1 MVKGDDMNKAEL
13 LNFLNVSGQDALI
26 KLPGIGPAL
35 AQRIVADRP
44 YKSLEMITTI
54 RGVNSKLLENW
65 LIIPAPK
72 PSTRLSPGEKQVGT
86 THTESQTGVLSVQSP
101 LENAKDLIADKM
113 SELGESVKKGGKAVR
128 KTAVELTDKFEQ
140 ESKTRGTVWTL
151 LVSNGITAL
160 LSILLTLLILGVI
173 NGSLKYATG
182 SQYRTMRNE
191 VTALNEQANLIQQDQ
206 ESLRSRVDTLEGLGE
221 RIVTLESDQL
231 QMASDLET
239 TSQQVGTLHAQVMAL
254 SDKVNEQ
261 EARTLRFEVFLKD
274 LQTLLGNLFAQ
285 GGTE

>member
-1 MVKGDDMNKAEL
+1 MNKTEL
-13 LNFLNVSGQDALI
+13 LNLLNMSDQDALI

-35 AQRIVADRP
+35 AQRIIADRP

-54 RGVNSKLLENW
+54 KGVNPKLLENW
-65 LIIPAPK
+65 LNTPVPK
-72 PSTRLSPGEKQVGT
+72 PSTRLAPGVKQVDT
-86 THTESQTGVLSVQSP
+86 TPKENQTGALSVQSP

-113 SELGESVKKGGKAVR
+113 SELGESVRKGGKAVR
-128 KTAVELTDKFEQ
+128 KTAGELTDKFEQ

-182 SQYRTMRNE
+182 SQYRSMRNE

-206 ESLRSRVDTLEGLGE
+206 ESLRNRVDTLEGLGE
-221 RIVTLESDQL
+221 RIVTLESDQQQL
-231 QMASDLET
+231 ATDLET
-239 TSQQVGTLHAQVMAL
+239 TGQQVNTLNAQVTAL
-254 SDKVNEQ
+254 SDRVNEQ
-261 EARTLRFEVFLKD
+261 EARTLRFEAFLKD

-285 GGTE
+285 GETE